1 MKKQGLL
8 IVVSG
13 PSGTGKGTVCKALL
27 AAHSEI
33 AYSVSATTRSPREG
47 EQNGVNYYFT
57 EKAAFEKMIANGEL
71 LEWAE
76 VYGNYY
82 GTPLK
87 KIQEK
92 LSEGQDMLLEIDTQ
106 GAMKV
111 KKQFPEGLYIYLVPP
126 SLPELEKRIRGRG
139 TETEESIA
147 RRLGA
152 AATELE
158 IGKHYSYVVVN
169 DDVDRAVEHIAAILT
184 AEHCRIERNIE
195 FIDELEKGKG
205 K

>member
-1 MKKQGLL
+1 MLARTDD
-8 IVVSG
+8 VVR
-13 PSGTGKGTVCKALL
+13 T
-27 AAHSEI
+27 SEI
-33 AYSVSATTRSPREG
+33 EGVQLSV
-47 EQNGVNYYFT
+47 
-57 EKAAFEKMIANGEL
+57 AFVRL
-71 LEWAE
+71 
-76 VYGNYY
+76 
-82 GTPLK
+82 
-87 KIQEK
+87 
-92 LSEGQDMLLEIDTQ
+92 
-106 GAMKV
+106 
-111 KKQFPEGLYIYLVPP
+111 
-126 SLPELEKRIRGRG
+126 
-139 TETEESIA
+139 SIA